1 MNIIRFNHMSDPSGE
16 MTPQERIIQDRV
28 KQSRIFLRSNG
39 FNQSL
44 KDLWREIKEDAK
56 YDLL

>member
-1 MNIIRFNHMSDPSGE
+1 MSDSFSG
-16 MTPQERIIQDRV
+16 MTPQEKIIQDRV
-28 KQSRIFLRSNG
+28 SQCRSFLRLNG

>member
-1 MNIIRFNHMSDPSGE
+1 MSDSSGE
-16 MTPQERIIQDRV
+16 MTPQKRIIQDRV
-28 KQSRIFLRSNG
+28 NQSRIFLRSNG

-44 KDLWREIKEDAK
+44 KDLWREIKEDTK

>member
-1 MNIIRFNHMSDPSGE
+1 MSDTSGE
-16 MTPQERIIQDRV
+16 MTPKERMIQDRV
-28 KQSRIFLRSNG
+28 KQARIFLRSNG

-44 KDLWREIKEDAK
+44 KDLWRDIKEDAK

>member
-1 MNIIRFNHMSDPSGE
+1 MSDSSHE
-16 MTPQERIIQDRV
+16 INSKERIIQDRV
-28 KQSRIFLRSNG
+28 NESRIFLRSNG

-44 KDLWREIKEDAK
+44 KDLWRDIKEDAK